1 VSSLLCAAAREGM
14 SLLRHAV
21 RVRCVNA
28 SARGYSATLM
38 LALLAASTMLPTAAL
53 ALDITASHVNPPGEP
68 TYEAFRQM
76 TEQLAGSDSG
86 LRMQVYPRG
95 QLGNEHDIIEQVR
108 LGAITMASVSTA
120 ALSAFAP
127 SVGVLDIPF
136 LMRDHDRHPWVV
148 ADGPLGE
155 RVAKNVQRET
165 GLVVIGWW
173 SAGMRHVFT
182 RQTPIRG
189 PQELADLKIR
199 VIQSQVYTDTF
210 NGLGAKATPMPYGEV
225 YTALATGT
233 VDAAEN
239 DVTGYRNMQFFEQA
253 PELSLTGHFFLF
265 KAVIVN
271 RRAMEKLSTEQR
283 AVFDK
288 TFAEATGYQRELA
301 ASLFLSDLQWLKD
314 SARVNVTMPDREALE
329 IAVKPVQD
337 VYARRFGRDF
347 VNAIRNA
354 R

>member
-1 VSSLLCAAAREGM
+1 MSCWWRSVIPTWVALIRHAGVFSCGRRKSLL
-14 SLLRHAV
+14 V
-21 RVRCVNA
+21 A
-28 SARGYSATLM
+28 SALIG
-38 LALLAASTMLPTAAL
+38 AAMPVNAL

-76 TEQLAGSDSG
+76 AEQLAAGNSG
-86 LRMQVYPRG
+86 LRMRLFPRG

-120 ALSAFAP
+120 ALSAFSP

-136 LMRDHDRHPWVV
+136 LMRDHDNHPWVV
-148 ADGPLGE
+148 ADGPLGKRIAASVE
-155 RVAKNVQRET
+155 RET

-182 RQTPIRG
+182 REKAIKNPAD
-189 PQELADLKIR
+189 LAGLKIR

-210 NGLGAKATPMPYGEV
+210 NGLGAKSAPMPYGEV

-265 KAVIVN
+265 KPVIVN
-271 RRAMEKLSTEQR
+271 RRAIEKLSAAQR
-283 AVFDK
+283 AAFDK
-288 TFAEATGYQRELA
+288 AFTDATSYQRELS
-301 ASLFLSDLQWLKD
+301 ASLFRSDLQWLKEN
-314 SARVNVTMPDREALE
+314 ARVNVTIPDRAALE
-329 IAVKPVQD
+329 HAVQPVQEA
-337 VYARRFGRDF
+337 YARRFGQDL
-347 VNAIRNA
+347 VEQIRAA

>member
-1 VSSLLCAAAREGM
+1 VSRWLCAAARAGMALVSFHGCVRRNQARARVFSLTACAVVGGAM
-14 SLLRHAV
+14 SLEV
-21 RVRCVNA
+21 
-28 SARGYSATLM
+28 
-38 LALLAASTMLPTAAL
+38 L

-76 TEQLAGSDSG
+76 SEQLAGSDSG
-86 LRMQVYPRG
+86 LRMRVFPRG

-120 ALSAFAP
+120 ALSAFSP

-136 LMRDHDRHPWVV
+136 LMRDHDHHPWLV

-155 RVAKNVQRET
+155 RIATSVQRET

-182 RQTPIRG
+182 RQKPIHG
-189 PQELADLKIR
+189 PKDLHGLKIR
-199 VIQSQVYTDTF
+199 VISSQVYTDTF
-210 NGLGAKATPMPYGEV
+210 NGLGAKSAPMPYGEV

-271 RRAMEKLSTEQR
+271 RRAMEKLNARQR
-283 AVFDK
+283 AVFDNA
-288 TFAEATGYQRELA
+288 FAAATKYQRELS

-314 SARVNVTMPDREALE
+314 NARVNVTMPDRAALE
-329 IAVKPVQD
+329 LAVKPVQD
-337 VYARRFGRDF
+337 VYASRFGRDF
-347 VNAIRNA
+347 VDAIRAA

>member
-1 VSSLLCAAAREGM
+1 MFGFSKTAINTVAASIGKTVVILCRARNKLALALALSVLL
-14 SLLRHAV
+14 
-21 RVRCVNA
+21 
-28 SARGYSATLM
+28 SAT
-38 LALLAASTMLPTAAL
+38 ALNDAL

-68 TYEAFRQM
+68 TYEAFRYM
-76 TEQLAGSDSG
+76 AEQLANGNSG
-86 LRMQVYPRG
+86 LRMRLFPRG

-120 ALSAFAP
+120 ALSAFSP
-127 SVGVLDIPF
+127 SAGVLDIPF
-136 LMRDHDRHPWVV
+136 LMRDHDHHPWVV
-148 ADGPLGE
+148 ADGPLGKRIAE
-155 RVAKNVQRET
+155 DIERET

-182 RQTPIRG
+182 RNKAVHG
-189 PQELADLKIR
+189 PEDLAGLKIR

-210 NGLGAKATPMPYGEV
+210 NGLGAKSTPMPYGEV

-265 KAVIVN
+265 KPVVVN
-271 RRAMEKLSTEQR
+271 RRQLERLSPQQR
-283 AVFDK
+283 AAFDK
-288 TFAEATGYQRELA
+288 AFAEATRHQRELS
-301 ASLFLSDLQWLKD
+301 ASLFRSDLQWLKD
-314 SARVNVTMPDREALE
+314 NARVNVTIPDRAALE
-329 IAVKPVQD
+329 QAVRPVQEA
-337 VYARRFGRDF
+337 YARRFGREF
-347 VNAIRNA
+347 VDAIRAA

>member
-1 VSSLLCAAAREGM
+1 MSSRLCAAARTG
-14 SLLRHAV
+14 V
-21 RVRCVNA
+21 
-28 SARGYSATLM
+28 
-38 LALLAASTMLPTAAL
+38 ALLSHVAGAAIANARALRDGAALLLACALAAPAAL

-68 TYEAFRQM
+68 TYEAFRQLS
-76 TEQLAGSDSG
+76 EALAGSDVD
-86 LRMQVYPRG
+86 LHMRVFPRG
-95 QLGNEHDIIEQVR
+95 QLGDEQDVIEQVR

-120 ALSAFAP
+120 ALSAFSP

-155 RVAKNVQRET
+155 RIAANVQRET

-182 RQTPIRG
+182 RKTPVRG
-189 PQELADLKIR
+189 PQELAGLKIR
-199 VIQSQVYTDTF
+199 VIQSKVYTDTF

-265 KAVIVN
+265 KPVIVN
-271 RRAMEKLSTEQR
+271 RRALEKLSAAQR
-283 AVFDK
+283 EAFDK
-288 TFAEATGYQRELA
+288 AFVAATAYQRELS
-301 ASLFLSDLQWLKD
+301 ASLFVSNLQWLKD
-314 SARVNVTMPDREALE
+314 SARVNVTVPDREALQM
-329 IAVKPVQD
+329 AVKPVQD
-337 VYARRFGRDF
+337 AYAQRFGRDF